1 MQGKKGKR
9 EWVKVLNSEMW
20 HLKEVREEVLGP
32 LALSY
37 YDLTPELRQCFQ
49 FCAVFPKDYE
59 MDKDQLI
66 KLWISQG
73 FVRATR
79 PQEVEEDIGE
89 EYFQVLATRSF
100 FQDFRHSA
108 ELGAAERTHFKMHD
122 LVHDFAEMLSKNE
135 CLRMTRKDMEDV
147 TTASSSSRGRGVVRN
162 LRIDYYFFR
171 RSSMHQYYVFSSL
184 KNLRSF
190 MAERVETIEPDV
202 WGYLRGIRSLVLTSG
217 HQLHEIPS
225 AISQLIHLRHLDLSG
240 NTMLT
245 ELPDEICELYNLW
258 ALILD
263 GNYRMKRLPLGMGDK
278 LVNLKH
284 LGNDSVG
291 APLPKSIGRL
301 TCLKTLTNLTIRKHQ
316 PEGEEATIA
325 DLKDMNHLQGTLS
338 VFGLSNVTD
347 SYEVEKADFVKKTS
361 LACLW
366 LVFGSDDSDTDSDND
381 DNNNEDDDYDG
392 EASGDKDIELLEAV
406 RPSTNLEKLVIGMYK
421 GASISP
427 SWMTTSLLNL
437 TRIQLVRCKR
447 ATCLPPL
454 GGLPSLEKVVFVRM
468 DRVKKVGVEFLGHDV
483 HVTMMNDDVGAFPRL
498 TLLQFEHMREWEDWD
513 DDDTMLSS
521 QYVMPRLH
529 TLNVDKCTKI
539 KMLPDAILQK
549 PTLRRLEVRDCNR
562 VETHM
567 CDEESLEMVFTSE
580 VWDKICHIPTIIFNE
595 IDVRTGDHVE
605 DMVWS

>member
-1 MQGKKGKR
+1 
-9 EWVKVLNSEMW
+9 
-20 HLKEVREEVLGP
+20 
-32 LALSY
+32 
-37 YDLTPELRQCFQ
+37 
-49 FCAVFPKDYE
+49 
-59 MDKDQLI
+59 
-66 KLWISQG
+66 
-73 FVRATR
+73 
-79 PQEVEEDIGE
+79 
-89 EYFQVLATRSF
+89 
-100 FQDFRHSA
+100 
-108 ELGAAERTHFKMHD
+108 
-122 LVHDFAEMLSKNE
+122 
-135 CLRMTRKDMEDV
+135 
-147 TTASSSSRGRGVVRN
+147 
-162 LRIDYYFFR
+162 
-171 RSSMHQYYVFSSL
+171 
-184 KNLRSF
+184 
-190 MAERVETIEPDV
+190 
-202 WGYLRGIRSLVLTSG
+202 
-217 HQLHEIPS
+217 
-225 AISQLIHLRHLDLSG
+225 
-240 NTMLT
+240 
-245 ELPDEICELYNLW
+245 
-258 ALILD
+258 
-263 GNYRMKRLPLGMGDK
+263 
-278 LVNLKH
+278 
-284 LGNDSVG
+284 
-291 APLPKSIGRL
+291 
-301 TCLKTLTNLTIRKHQ
+301 
-316 PEGEEATIA
+316 
-325 DLKDMNHLQGTLS
+325 MNHLQGTLS

-366 LVFGSDDSDTDSDND
+366 LVY
-381 DNNNEDDDYDG
+381 DDYDG

-468 DRVKKVGVEFLGHDV
+468 DRVKKVGVEFLGH
-483 HVTMMNDDVGAFPRL
+483 DVGAFPRL